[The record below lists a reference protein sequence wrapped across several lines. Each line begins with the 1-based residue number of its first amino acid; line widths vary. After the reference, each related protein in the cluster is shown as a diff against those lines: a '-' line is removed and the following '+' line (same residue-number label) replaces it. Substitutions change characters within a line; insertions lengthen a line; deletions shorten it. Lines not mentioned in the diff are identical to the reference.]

1 MAVFRGWLLQSGCE
15 IHDSLTISACYPL
28 SDQRAHANM
37 LMRRFA
43 SCFAA
48 LIGALLLLST
58 LADHF
63 PKNGVEP
70 VAPADSDQ
78 HADDVTHQDIDPWA
92 SVVTLPSRPPG
103 PDYTGSTGEEPQSLS
118 GIAEGAAPSISS
130 PDANTV
136 STTGETDQPW
146 AAVVA
151 SSEPAKVILPIE
163 ATGDESETAVQVGA
177 NAPHPPQRLPRPIK
191 AQSAPKQ
198 ATRGQITSRPAH
210 WKPMGLAPS
219 DKPSSANTYDNR
231 VWAALARHKP
241 KASQNGSAIVSFVI
255 GTSGELRSVQVNR
268 TSGNPR
274 LDQMALATVRNAAP
288 FPLPPEKRS
297 GAPRSYSIRIYFP

>member
-1 MAVFRGWLLQSGCE
+1 M
-15 IHDSLTISACYPL
+15 LT
-28 SDQRAHANM
+28 
-37 LMRRFA
+37 RRFVP
-43 SCFAA
+43 SFVA
-48 LIGALLLLST
+48 LLGLVCSALLLLLST

-63 PKNGVEP
+63 PKSGIET
-70 VAPADSDQ
+70 VAPAITDKP
-78 HADDVTHQDIDPWA
+78 AGDVTDQDRDPWA
-92 SVVTLPSRPPG
+92 SVVTLPSRPRG
-103 PDYTGSTGEEPQSLS
+103 PDYTASTGEEPESRS

-136 STTGETDQPW
+136 STIGETDQPW

-151 SSEPAKVILPIE
+151 SSDPAKVILPIE
-163 ATGDESETAVQVGA
+163 STGDESEAAVQVGA
-177 NAPHPPQRLPRPIK
+177 NAPHPPQRLPRRIK

-210 WKPMGLAPS
+210 WKPMALAPS
-219 DKPSSANTYDNR
+219 NKPSSASTYDAQ
-231 VWAALARHKP
+231 VWAALARQKP

-288 FPLPPEKRS
+288 FPLPQEKRS
-297 GAPRSYSIRIYFP
+297 GGPRSYSIRIYFP

>member
-1 MAVFRGWLLQSGCE
+1 
-15 IHDSLTISACYPL
+15 
-28 SDQRAHANM
+28 M

-43 SCFAA
+43 PCFAA
-48 LIGALLLLST
+48 LIGALLILLST

-70 VAPADSDQ
+70 VTPANTDQ
-78 HADDVTHQDIDPWA
+78 HADDVTDQDIDPWA

-118 GIAEGAAPSISS
+118 GIAEGATPSISS

-136 STTGETDQPW
+136 STIGETDQPW

-163 ATGDESETAVQVGA
+163 STGDESEAAVQVGA

-210 WKPMGLAPS
+210 WKPMALAPS
-219 DKPSSANTYDNR
+219 DKPSSASTYDAR

-241 KASQNGSAIVSFVI
+241 KGSQSGSAMVSFVI

-268 TSGNPR
+268 TSGNSR

-288 FPLPPEKRS
+288 FPSPPERRS
-297 GAPRSYSIRIYFP
+297 GGPRSYTIRIYFP